1 MSDQP
6 VKSIPTKTAV
16 SFDIAVMATK
26 LDGGIGRNK
35 MNLVRA
41 FVAEGIK
48 PVLLLERLDGPFVSH
63 MNNVVPIIQL
73 PTTHPWT
80 GAIALA
86 RLIRRLR
93 PRVMLPST
101 VRLSELTLRARGLSG
116 CQPAVFANVH
126 NTYSV
131 KYANLDANKWRKRQH
146 KISRYYPRCDGVIC
160 VSQGAAA
167 DMAKL
172 SGIPQDRLH
181 VIYNPMATDEL
192 QTLKQA
198 PAEHPWFDDT
208 TPVIL
213 GAGRL
218 ETAKNFPLLIDAFE
232 RVRQHRPARLAIA
245 GDGSQR
251 GTLLQRIEQS
261 PCARD
266 ITLLGH
272 QENPFRFMAR
282 AAVFVSSSDYEG
294 LSNVLIE
301 ALACHTPTVATDCP
315 FGPREILEAGKW
327 GKLVPTQDPVRLATA
342 IEQQLDNP
350 IKPTEAAI
358 DRFRDYTVARQ
369 YMRVT
374 GLHNHVLSS

>member
-1 MSDQP
+1 MAGQP
-6 VKSIPTKTAV
+6 VKSIATKTAA

-41 FVAEGIK
+41 LVAEGIK
-48 PVLLLERLDGPFVSH
+48 PVLLLERLDGPFVLR

-93 PRVMLPST
+93 PRVMLPNT
-101 VRLSELTLRARGLSG
+101 VRLTELTLRARWLSG

-131 KYANLDANKWRKRQH
+131 KYSSLEANKWRKRQH

-167 DMAKL
+167 DLAKL
-172 SGIPQDRLH
+172 CGIPKDNLH
-181 VIYNPMATDEL
+181 IIYNPMVTDEL
-192 QTLKQA
+192 QSLKQVSVD
-198 PAEHPWFDDT
+198 HPWFDGAI
-208 TPVIL
+208 PVIL

-218 ETAKNFPLLIDAFE
+218 EAAKNFPLLIEAFE
-232 RVRQHRPARLAIA
+232 QVRQHRSARLAIA

-251 GTLLQRIEQS
+251 EALSQRIRQS
-261 PCARD
+261 PCAQD

-272 QENPFRFMAR
+272 LENPFRFMAR
-282 AAVFVSSSDYEG
+282 AAVFVSSSNYEG

-301 ALACHTPTVATDCP
+301 ALACHAPTVATDCP

-327 GKLVPTQDPVRLATA
+327 GKLVPTQDPARLASA
-342 IEQQLDNP
+342 IEQQIDNP
-350 IKPTEAAI
+350 IQPTEVAI

-374 GLHNHVLSS
+374 GLLNHVLSS